1 MRAREDAG
9 RGLSEDLVTIGGGV
23 EVIPEEVSV
32 WIYRVS
38 ALGTGSH
45 ICQRITGGRRNYFV
59 EQRKHIQLMET
70 KPFAKVE
77 IVQQSEAGLEEIVID
92 KACRSRGNRR
102 RGAAVEP
109 GNQS

>member
-1 MRAREDAG
+1 MPAREDAG
-9 RGLSEDLVTIGGGV
+9 RGLSEDLVTLGGGV

-32 WIYRVS
+32 GIYRVS
-38 ALGTGSH
+38 ALRTGSH

-59 EQRKHIQLMET
+59 EQGKHIQWMET

-77 IVQQSEAGLEEIVID
+77 IAQQSEAGFEELVID
-92 KACRSRGNRR
+92 NACRGRRNRR